1 VTAALGTGGSELGAH
16 WRVVMAAA
24 LGAAAG
30 ITGMSVYSL
39 SVLLGPL
46 SDAFGWS
53 RTEVSAAKTVLTAGF
68 VLTAPLV
75 GYLADRVGVR
85 RLGLMSLAAL
95 AAGFFAM
102 TQLGPNIY
110 FFYAALF
117 GLAVA
122 GGATTAL
129 VWTRAVATWFQR
141 SRGIALA
148 LTLTGPG
155 ITGVVTPAFLDA
167 MIQRYDWRAA
177 YIIMGLF
184 ALIVLVPL
192 TLFFYENR
200 RGDSVDGTAHGA
212 LLRSGMSVA
221 EALRSRWFWQLGA
234 GFLLVGAVVSALMVH
249 LVPLIIGAGVTR
261 NIAVRVAGAFGFA
274 VIFGRLLT
282 GWLVDCFHPPWVAA
296 FFLAMPVAGCL
307 VLAGE
312 PGSML
317 AVIFAVA
324 CIGLAAGS
332 EVDLVPYLAAR
343 YFGLKSYGRIYGWLF
358 VAFYIGVGLGPL
370 YLGYCFDRD
379 GNYLF
384 ALKTVIPVLL
394 AGVTIVATLGNSR
407 NWEISQ

>member
-1 VTAALGTGGSELGAH
+1 MTEVLHTDGSELGAH

-46 SDAFGWS
+46 SEAFGWS
-53 RTEVSAAKTVLTAGF
+53 RTEVSAAKTILTAGF
-68 VLTAPLV
+68 VLTAPFV

-85 RLGLMSLAAL
+85 HLALVSLAAL
-95 AAGFFAM
+95 AVGFFAM

-110 FFYAALF
+110 LFYAALF

-129 VWTRAVATWFQR
+129 VWTRAVATWFHR
-141 SRGIALA
+141 SRGMALA
-148 LTLTGPG
+148 FTLTGPG
-155 ITGVVTPAFLDA
+155 LVGVITPTLLDA

-177 YIIMGLF
+177 YVIMGVF
-184 ALIVLVPL
+184 ALAVLGPL
-192 TLFFYENR
+192 ALFFFENR
-200 RGDSVDGTAHGA
+200 QVDSIGGTPRDAA
-212 LLRSGMSVA
+212 LGTGMTVA

-282 GWLVDCFHPPWVAA
+282 GWLVDRFHPPWVAA

-307 VLAGE
+307 VLAGKPE
-312 PGSML
+312 SIPV
-317 AVIFAVA
+317 VIFAVA

-358 VAFYIGVGLGPL
+358 VVFYIGVGLGPL

-394 AGVTIVATLGNSR
+394 AGVAIVATLGHSR
-407 NWEISQ
+407 KWEAIT

>member
-1 VTAALGTGGSELGAH
+1 MTATLDTDGNELGAH

-46 SDAFGWS
+46 SEAFGWS
-53 RTEVSAAKTVLTAGF
+53 RTEVSAAKTILTAGF
-68 VLTAPLV
+68 VLTAPFV

-85 RLGLMSLAAL
+85 HLALVSLAAL
-95 AAGFFAM
+95 AVGFFAM

-110 FFYAALF
+110 MFYAALF

-129 VWTRAVATWFQR
+129 VWTRAVATWFHR
-141 SRGIALA
+141 SRGMALA

-155 ITGVVTPAFLDA
+155 LVGVITPTLLDA

-177 YIIMGLF
+177 YVIMGVF
-184 ALIVLVPL
+184 ALAVLGPL
-192 TLFFYENR
+192 TLFFFENR
-200 RGDSVDGTAHGA
+200 QVDSIGGTPRDAA
-212 LLRSGMSVA
+212 LSTGMTVA
-221 EALRSRWFWQLGA
+221 GALRSRWFWQLGA

-249 LVPLIIGAGVTR
+249 LVPLIIGAGITR

-282 GWLVDCFHPPWVAA
+282 GWLVDRFHPPWVAA
-296 FFLAMPVAGCL
+296 FFLAMPAAGCL

-312 PGSML
+312 PGSTL
-317 AVIFAVA
+317 AIVFAVA

-343 YFGLKSYGRIYGWLF
+343 YFGLRSYGRIYGWLF

-379 GNYLF
+379 GNYLL

-394 AGVTIVATLGNSR
+394 VGVAIVATLGPSR
-407 NWEISQ
+407 KWEAIT

>member
-1 VTAALGTGGSELGAH
+1 MGAH

-46 SDAFGWS
+46 CEAFGWT
-53 RTEVSAAKTVLTAGF
+53 RTEVSAAKTILTAGF
-68 VLTAPLV
+68 VLTAPFV

-85 RLGLMSLAAL
+85 RLALASLGAL

-129 VWTRAVATWFQR
+129 VWTRAVATWFHR

-155 ITGVVTPAFLDA
+155 VTGVVTPVLLDA

-184 ALIVLVPL
+184 ALLVLVPL
-192 TLFFYENR
+192 ALFFHENR
-200 RGDSVDGTAHGA
+200 PNDSIAATAQGNS
-212 LLRSGMSVA
+212 LRSGMSLA
-221 EALRSRWFWQLGA
+221 QALRSRRFWQIGA
-234 GFLLVGAVVSALMVH
+234 GFLLVGAAVSALMVH

-261 NIAVRVAGAFGFA
+261 NMAVRVAGAFGFA

-282 GWLVDCFHPPWVAA
+282 GWLVDRFHPPWVAA

-317 AVIFAVA
+317 AVVFAVA
-324 CIGLAAGS
+324 SIGLAAGS

-343 YFGLKSYGRIYGWLF
+343 YFGLRSYGRIYGWLF
-358 VAFYIGVGLGPL
+358 VAFYVGVGVGPL

-394 AGVTIVATLGNSR
+394 TGVVIVATLGHSR
-407 NWEISQ
+407 KWEITT